1 MKEKKQIKV
10 PLEVQFENSNLKEYS
25 EKDLVKMVNSTNGED
40 EIKTA
45 YPEASFSRK
54 LAYQY
59 LVEKYDMDY
68 IGHGLIVPHG
78 VTIDDL
84 LDAYE
89 KRNCVGDDAKVMQ
102 NGVGNVDRV
111 MVAMN
116 EKKMKGTL
124 SMNKSTMKRWRE
136 FTEGYS
142 NKSDYLSAACDLFM
156 EKFKAGKIKM
166 EPDWGMH
173 RE

>member
-1 MKEKKQIKV
+1 MKEKKKKV
-10 PLEVQFENSNLKEYS
+10 AKEVQFEQSNLQKYS
-25 EKDLVKMVNSTNGED
+25 SDELVRMVNSTKGNTD
-40 EIKTA
+40 FPIV
-45 YPEASFSRK
+45 YPDADFSRD
-54 LAYQY
+54 LACDY
-59 LVEKYDMDY
+59 LEKKFGMYY
-68 IGHGLIVPHG
+68 IGHGLVVPHG

-156 EKFKAGKIKM
+156 EKFSAGTVEM